1 MNSNH
6 LNLVQ
11 QSTKKLAKMQCICAT
26 LGILT
31 FYGCA
36 CENEMMQPESKRI
49 HTLNIEHQQSGNYKV
64 TIQKRRRITK
74 KEANSMKI
82 KKKK

>member
-1 MNSNH
+1 
-6 LNLVQ
+6 
-11 QSTKKLAKMQCICAT
+11 
-26 LGILT
+26 
-31 FYGCA
+31 
-36 CENEMMQPESKRI
+36 MMQPESKRI

-82 KKKK
+82 KKKKSNQAKETQSHVRKRM